1 LLHTFVGL
9 TIQQGQKCLREL
21 HLEAELQRRD
31 TPSSSHYIFRSDG
44 SIVGFFGPK
53 FYTFGTDSAGAGT
66 ASSRTSNGRCSA
78 TSSVVDELSME
89 SSNARFN
96 VHTPRQTLR
105 RLLLDRVNP
114 HNVLWRRKLVRFIED
129 DSGVTLEFADGST
142 QHARLLVGADG
153 IYSTVRAQLRPN
165 EPFVFL
171 NVLVILGICES
182 SEFEL
187 VRRRVLQTVDGTTR
201 IFVMPFTERGPY
213 SDADRVMW
221 QLSFPCD
228 EHVAKTLAA
237 NPTLLRAEALL
248 RCGLWHEPIPSLIR
262 NTPVSL
268 ISGTPGLLAAI
279 DRQLSPIVSW
289 RSLASLK
296 CA

>member
-1 LLHTFVGL
+1 M
-9 TIQQGQKCLREL
+9 
-21 HLEAELQRRD
+21 QRRD

-53 FYTFGTDSAGAGT
+53 FYTNCH
-66 ASSRTSNGRCSA
+66 ASSNNNGSV
-78 TSSVVDELSME
+78 TSSNSSSSSSSSNKSCEQSSSVDELSSE
-89 SSNARFN
+89 SASNARFN

-105 RLLLDRVNP
+105 RLLFDRVDPN
-114 HNVLWRRKLVRFIED
+114 NVVWGRKLVRFLED

-142 QHARLLVGADG
+142 DRARLLVGADG
-153 IYSTVRAQLRPN
+153 IYSTVRAQLRPF
-165 EPFVFL
+165 EAPLVFL

-201 IFVMPFTERGPY
+201 IFVMPFTEQGAY

-228 EHVAKTLAA
+228 EYVAKTLSA
-237 NPTLLRAEALL
+237 NATLLRAEALL

-268 ISGTPGLLAAI
+268 ISGTPG
-279 DRQLSPIVSW
+279 
-289 RSLASLK
+289 SLWFVLIK
-296 CA
+296 Y